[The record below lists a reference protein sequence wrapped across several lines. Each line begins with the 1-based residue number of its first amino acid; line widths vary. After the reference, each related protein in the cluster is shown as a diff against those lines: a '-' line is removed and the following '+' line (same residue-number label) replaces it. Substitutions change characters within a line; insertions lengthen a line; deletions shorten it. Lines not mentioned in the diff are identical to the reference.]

1 MGYTS
6 IILTELEP
14 WQAAARIA
22 RIEAMTR
29 NGYHYGLGWV
39 KEGLFGSSFSGFPL
53 PVSTRTGFAGMI
65 RPRRISRVLDHGACR
80 GTKFL
85 DGFANL
91 EIQYLKRVQ
100 DTSLLGELGVSPSFS
115 SFYPH
120 DWGIE
125 GVDGP

>member
-6 IILTELEP
+6 IILTELDP
-14 WQAAARIA
+14 WQAAARI
-22 RIEAMTR
+22 EAMTR
-29 NGYHYGLGWV
+29 TGYHYGLGWV

-53 PVSTRTGFAGMI
+53 PVSTRTGFAGMT

-100 DTSLLGELGVSPSFS
+100 GHFPAGGTGGVPQLLLFLP
-115 SFYPH
+115 P
-120 DWGIE
+120 
-125 GVDGP
+125 